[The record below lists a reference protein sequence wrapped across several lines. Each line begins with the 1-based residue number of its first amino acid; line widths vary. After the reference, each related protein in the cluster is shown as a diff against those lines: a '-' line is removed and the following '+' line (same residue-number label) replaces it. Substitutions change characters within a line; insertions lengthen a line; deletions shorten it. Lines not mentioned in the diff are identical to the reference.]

1 MTFIWSRAASFIY
14 CGLRNGY
21 GYRDTVQDIQ
31 GVIHLDPEAAADKIR
46 FMLSAQVDNGGGL
59 PLVKFTHNA
68 GHETCPDEN
77 DENSVYAK
85 ETGHPAYRADDA
97 LWLFPTVYK
106 YISES
111 GNLPNLI
118 LAGPPG
124 TGKTT
129 SVLALAHELLGENF
143 KKAVIEL
150 NASDER
156 GINVVR
162 DKIKR
167 FAQQKIPLPEGR
179 HKIIILDEA
188 DSMTSSAQGSM
199 RVTISDYSN
208 TTRFVLACNDSSKII
223 EAIQSRCTVL
233 RFGKLSSDDIK
244 ERIKFVLKN
253 ENATY
258 DEKGLQAI
266 IDTCNGDM
274 RYALNNSQS
283 CIVGFGEINEENVY
297 KIVELPRPKEIE
309 KIYNFCLNKMF
320 VDAINKFSELFNDG
334 YSCLEIISV
343 FNRLIQEN
351 DKIDDKVRIILLK
364 KISEYKM
371 NLIDGLDSDLQMS
384 GFISEIYD
392 IIQKGK

>member
-1 MTFIWSRAASFIY
+1 MTSPLLNTPWIEK
-14 CGLRNGY
+14 
-21 GYRDTVQDIQ
+21 YR
-31 GVIHLDPEAAADKIR
+31 PSK
-46 FMLSAQVDNGGGL
+46 LSQIVGNKRL
-59 PLVKFTHNA
+59 
-68 GHETCPDEN
+68 
-77 DENSVYAK
+77 
-85 ETGHPAYRADDA
+85 
-97 LWLFPTVYK
+97 
-106 YISES
+106 ISNLQSIAES

-244 ERIKFVLKN
+244 ERITFVLNN
-253 ENATY
+253 ENAKY
-258 DEKGLQAI
+258 DDNGLKAI

-274 RYALNNSQS
+274 RYALNNTQS
-283 CIVGFGEINEENVY
+283 CIVGFGEVTEENVY

-309 KIYNFCLNKMF
+309 AIYNYCLNSKF
-320 VDAINKFSELFNDG
+320 VEAINKFEELFDEG

-343 FNRLIQEN
+343 FNRLIQESN
-351 DKIDDKVRIILLK
+351 KIDDKVRIILLK

-371 NLIDGLDSDLQMS
+371 NLIDGLDSNLQMS
-384 GFISEIYD
+384 GFISEIYN
-392 IIQKGK
+392 IIPKNT

>member
-1 MTFIWSRAASFIY
+1 MIFKPLFIIIYLNKKKIIYLKNIMTSPLLNTPWIEK
-14 CGLRNGY
+14 
-21 GYRDTVQDIQ
+21 YR
-31 GVIHLDPEAAADKIR
+31 PSK
-46 FMLSAQVDNGGGL
+46 LSQIVGNKRIISNL
-59 PLVKFTHNA
+59 Q
-68 GHETCPDEN
+68 
-77 DENSVYAK
+77 S
-85 ETGHPAYRADDA
+85 
-97 LWLFPTVYK
+97 
-106 YISES
+106 ISES

-244 ERIKFVLKN
+244 ERIKFVLNN
-253 ENATY
+253 ENAKY

-351 DKIDDKVRIILLK
+351 DKIDDKVRITLLK

>member
-1 MTFIWSRAASFIY
+1 MTSPPLNTPWIEK
-14 CGLRNGY
+14 
-21 GYRDTVQDIQ
+21 YRPT
-31 GVIHLDPEAAADKIR
+31 K
-46 FMLSAQVDNGGGL
+46 LSQIVGN
-59 PLVKFTHNA
+59 K
-68 GHETCPDEN
+68 
-77 DENSVYAK
+77 
-85 ETGHPAYRADDA
+85 RI
-97 LWLFPTVYK
+97 
-106 YISES
+106 ISNLQSISQS

-208 TTRFVLACNDSSKII
+208 TTRFILACNDSSKII

-244 ERIKFVLKN
+244 ERIKYVLNN
-253 ENATY
+253 ENAKF
-258 DEKGLQAI
+258 DDKGLQAI

-283 CIVGFGEINEENVY
+283 CIVGFGEVNEENVY
-297 KIVELPRPKEIE
+297 KIVELPRPREIE
-309 KIYNFCLNKMF
+309 AIYNYCINNMF
-320 VDAINKFSELFNDG
+320 KEAINKFGQLFDDG

-343 FNRLIQEN
+343 FNRLIQESH
-351 DKIDDKVRIILLK
+351 KIDDKVRIILLK

-371 NLIDGLDSDLQMS
+371 TLIDGLDSDIQMS
-384 GFISEIYD
+384 GFISEIYN
-392 IIQKGK
+392 IIQKNK

>member
-1 MTFIWSRAASFIY
+1 MASPLLNTPWIEK
-14 CGLRNGY
+14 
-21 GYRDTVQDIQ
+21 YRPT
-31 GVIHLDPEAAADKIR
+31 K
-46 FMLSAQVDNGGGL
+46 LSQIVGNKRIISNL
-59 PLVKFTHNA
+59 Q
-68 GHETCPDEN
+68 
-77 DENSVYAK
+77 S
-85 ETGHPAYRADDA
+85 
-97 LWLFPTVYK
+97 
-106 YISES
+106 ISES

-233 RFGKLSSDDIK
+233 RFGKLSPDDIK

-253 ENATY
+253 EHANY

-274 RYALNNSQS
+274 RYALNNTQS
-283 CIVGFGEINEENVY
+283 CIVGFGEVNEENVY

-309 KIYNFCLNKMF
+309 KIYNFCINKMF
-320 VDAINKFSELFNDG
+320 VEAINKFNELFDDG

-351 DKIDDKVRIILLK
+351 DKIDDKIRIILLR
-364 KISEYKM
+364 KISEYKI
-371 NLIDGLDSDLQMS
+371 NLIDGLDSNLQMS

-392 IIQKGK
+392 IIQNRK

>member
-1 MTFIWSRAASFIY
+1 MTSPLLNTPWIEK
-14 CGLRNGY
+14 
-21 GYRDTVQDIQ
+21 YR
-31 GVIHLDPEAAADKIR
+31 PSK
-46 FMLSAQVDNGGGL
+46 LSQIVGNKRIISNL
-59 PLVKFTHNA
+59 Q
-68 GHETCPDEN
+68 
-77 DENSVYAK
+77 S
-85 ETGHPAYRADDA
+85 
-97 LWLFPTVYK
+97 
-106 YISES
+106 ISES

-199 RVTISDYSN
+199 RVTISDYSS

-233 RFGKLSSDDIK
+233 RFGKLSSEDIK
-244 ERIKFVLKN
+244 ERIIFVLNN
-253 ENATY
+253 ENAKY

-274 RYALNNSQS
+274 RYALNNTQS
-283 CIVGFGEINEENVY
+283 CIVGFGEVNEENVY

-309 KIYNFCLNKMF
+309 AIYNFCLNSMF
-320 VDAINKFSELFNDG
+320 KNAINKFGELFDEG

-343 FNRLIQEN
+343 FNRLIQESN
-351 DKIDDKVRIILLK
+351 KIDDKIRIILLK

-371 NLIDGLDSDLQMS
+371 NLIDGLDSDIQMS
-384 GFISEIYD
+384 GFISEIYN
-392 IIQKGK
+392 IIPKNK

>member
-1 MTFIWSRAASFIY
+1 MSSPLLNTPWIEK
-14 CGLRNGY
+14 
-21 GYRDTVQDIQ
+21 YR
-31 GVIHLDPEAAADKIR
+31 PSK
-46 FMLSAQVDNGGGL
+46 LSQIVGNKRIVSNLQSIA
-59 PLVKFTHNA
+59 
-68 GHETCPDEN
+68 
-77 DENSVYAK
+77 
-85 ETGHPAYRADDA
+85 
-97 LWLFPTVYK
+97 
-106 YISES
+106 ES

-118 LAGPPG
+118 LSGPPG

-244 ERIKFVLKN
+244 ERIKYVLNN
-253 ENATY
+253 EKAKY
-258 DEKGLQAI
+258 DDSGLKAI

-274 RYALNNSQS
+274 RYALNNTQS
-283 CIVGFGEINEENVY
+283 CIVGFGEVNEENVY

-309 KIYNFCLNKMF
+309 TIYNYCLNSKF
-320 VDAINKFSELFNDG
+320 IEAINKFGELFDEG

-343 FNRLIQEN
+343 FNRLIQESN
-351 DKIDDKVRIILLK
+351 KIDDKVRILLLK

-371 NLIDGLDSDLQMS
+371 NLIDGLDSSLQMS
-384 GFISEIYD
+384 GFISEIYN
-392 IIQKGK
+392 IIPKNN

>member
-1 MTFIWSRAASFIY
+1 MTSPLLNTPWIEK
-14 CGLRNGY
+14 
-21 GYRDTVQDIQ
+21 YR
-31 GVIHLDPEAAADKIR
+31 PAK
-46 FMLSAQVDNGGGL
+46 LSQIVGNKRIISNL
-59 PLVKFTHNA
+59 Q
-68 GHETCPDEN
+68 
-77 DENSVYAK
+77 S
-85 ETGHPAYRADDA
+85 
-97 LWLFPTVYK
+97 
-106 YISES
+106 ISES

-244 ERIKFVLKN
+244 ERIKFVLNN
-253 ENATY
+253 ENAKY

-320 VDAINKFSELFNDG
+320 VDAINKFSELYNDG

-351 DKIDDKVRIILLK
+351 DKIDDKVRITLLK

-371 NLIDGLDSDLQMS
+371 NLIDGLDDDLQMS

>member
-1 MTFIWSRAASFIY
+1 MSNAPLNTPWIEKYRPDKLSDIVGNKRIISNLASI
-14 CGLRNGY
+14 
-21 GYRDTVQDIQ
+21 
-31 GVIHLDPEAAADKIR
+31 
-46 FMLSAQVDNGGGL
+46 AQ
-59 PLVKFTHNA
+59 
-68 GHETCPDEN
+68 
-77 DENSVYAK
+77 
-85 ETGHPAYRADDA
+85 
-97 LWLFPTVYK
+97 
-106 YISES
+106 S

-253 ENATY
+253 ENAKY

-351 DKIDDKVRIILLK
+351 DKIDDKVRITLLK

>member
-1 MTFIWSRAASFIY
+1 MSTAPLNTPWIEK
-14 CGLRNGY
+14 
-21 GYRDTVQDIQ
+21 YR
-31 GVIHLDPEAAADKIR
+31 
-46 FMLSAQVDNGGGL
+46 
-59 PLVKFTHNA
+59 
-68 GHETCPDEN
+68 
-77 DENSVYAK
+77 
-85 ETGHPAYRADDA
+85 
-97 LWLFPTVYK
+97 PTKLNEIVGNK
-106 YISES
+106 RIISNLESISQS

-129 SVLALAHELLGENF
+129 SVLALAHELLGDNF

-233 RFGKLSSDDIK
+233 RFGKLSSEEIK
-244 ERIKFVLKN
+244 ERLKYVLEC
-253 ENATY
+253 ENAKYT
-258 DEKGLQAI
+258 EEGLKAI

-274 RYALNNSQS
+274 RYALNNAQS
-283 CIVGFGEINEENVY
+283 CVVGFEEINEENIY

-309 KIYNFCLNKMF
+309 KIYNFCF
-320 VDAINKFSELFNDG
+320 EGKFKEAM
-334 YSCLEIISV
+334 
-343 FNRLIQEN
+343 
-351 DKIDDKVRIILLK
+351 K
-364 KISEYKM
+364 KFDE
-371 NLIDGLDSDLQMS
+371 
-384 GFISEIYD
+384 
-392 IIQKGK
+392 

>member
-1 MTFIWSRAASFIY
+1 MTSPLLNTPWIEK
-14 CGLRNGY
+14 
-21 GYRDTVQDIQ
+21 YR
-31 GVIHLDPEAAADKIR
+31 PSK
-46 FMLSAQVDNGGGL
+46 LSQIVGNKRIISNL
-59 PLVKFTHNA
+59 Q
-68 GHETCPDEN
+68 
-77 DENSVYAK
+77 S
-85 ETGHPAYRADDA
+85 
-97 LWLFPTVYK
+97 
-106 YISES
+106 ISES

-167 FAQQKIPLPEGR
+167 FAQQKIHLPEGR

-244 ERIKFVLKN
+244 ERIQFVLKN
-253 ENATY
+253 ENAKY

-351 DKIDDKVRIILLK
+351 DKIDDKVRITLLK

>member
-1 MTFIWSRAASFIY
+1 MTSPLLNTPWIEK
-14 CGLRNGY
+14 
-21 GYRDTVQDIQ
+21 YR
-31 GVIHLDPEAAADKIR
+31 PSK
-46 FMLSAQVDNGGGL
+46 LSQIVGNKRIISNL
-59 PLVKFTHNA
+59 Q
-68 GHETCPDEN
+68 
-77 DENSVYAK
+77 S
-85 ETGHPAYRADDA
+85 
-97 LWLFPTVYK
+97 
-106 YISES
+106 ISES

-244 ERIKFVLKN
+244 ERIKYVLDN

-258 DEKGLQAI
+258 DDKGLQAI

>member
-1 MTFIWSRAASFIY
+1 MTSPLLNTPWIEK
-14 CGLRNGY
+14 
-21 GYRDTVQDIQ
+21 YR
-31 GVIHLDPEAAADKIR
+31 PSK
-46 FMLSAQVDNGGGL
+46 LSQIVGNKRLIANLQSI
-59 PLVKFTHNA
+59 A
-68 GHETCPDEN
+68 
-77 DENSVYAK
+77 
-85 ETGHPAYRADDA
+85 
-97 LWLFPTVYK
+97 
-106 YISES
+106 ES

-244 ERIKFVLKN
+244 ERITFVLKN
-253 ENATY
+253 ENAKY
-258 DEKGLQAI
+258 DDNGLKAI

-274 RYALNNSQS
+274 RYALNNTQS
-283 CIVGFGEINEENVY
+283 CIVGFGEVTEENVY

-309 KIYNFCLNKMF
+309 AIYNFCLNSKF
-320 VDAINKFSELFNDG
+320 VEAINKFEQLFDEG

-343 FNRLIQEN
+343 FNRLIQESN
-351 DKIDDKVRIILLK
+351 KIDDKIRIILLK

-371 NLIDGLDSDLQMS
+371 NLIDGLDSNLQMS
-384 GFISEIYD
+384 GFISEIYN
-392 IIQKGK
+392 IIPKNN

>member
-1 MTFIWSRAASFIY
+1 MTSPLLNTPWIEK
-14 CGLRNGY
+14 
-21 GYRDTVQDIQ
+21 YR
-31 GVIHLDPEAAADKIR
+31 PSK
-46 FMLSAQVDNGGGL
+46 LSQIVGNKRL
-59 PLVKFTHNA
+59 
-68 GHETCPDEN
+68 
-77 DENSVYAK
+77 
-85 ETGHPAYRADDA
+85 
-97 LWLFPTVYK
+97 
-106 YISES
+106 ISNLQSIAES

-244 ERIKFVLKN
+244 ERITFVLKN
-253 ENATY
+253 ENAKY
-258 DEKGLQAI
+258 DDNGLKAI

-274 RYALNNSQS
+274 RYALNNTQS
-283 CIVGFGEINEENVY
+283 CIVGFGEVTEENVY

-309 KIYNFCLNKMF
+309 AIYNYCLNSKF
-320 VDAINKFSELFNDG
+320 VEAINKFEELFDEG

-343 FNRLIQEN
+343 FNRLIQESN
-351 DKIDDKVRIILLK
+351 KIDDKVRIILLK

-371 NLIDGLDSDLQMS
+371 NLIDGLDSNLQMS
-384 GFISEIYD
+384 GFISEIYN
-392 IIQKGK
+392 IIPKNN

>member
-1 MTFIWSRAASFIY
+1 MTSPLLNTPWIEK
-14 CGLRNGY
+14 
-21 GYRDTVQDIQ
+21 YR
-31 GVIHLDPEAAADKIR
+31 PAK
-46 FMLSAQVDNGGGL
+46 LSQIVGNKRIISNL
-59 PLVKFTHNA
+59 Q
-68 GHETCPDEN
+68 
-77 DENSVYAK
+77 S
-85 ETGHPAYRADDA
+85 
-97 LWLFPTVYK
+97 
-106 YISES
+106 ISES

>member
-1 MTFIWSRAASFIY
+1 MSNAPLNTPWIEKYRPDKLSDIVGNKRIISNLASI
-14 CGLRNGY
+14 
-21 GYRDTVQDIQ
+21 
-31 GVIHLDPEAAADKIR
+31 
-46 FMLSAQVDNGGGL
+46 AQ
-59 PLVKFTHNA
+59 
-68 GHETCPDEN
+68 
-77 DENSVYAK
+77 
-85 ETGHPAYRADDA
+85 
-97 LWLFPTVYK
+97 
-106 YISES
+106 S

-244 ERIKFVLKN
+244 ERIQFVLKN
-253 ENATY
+253 ENAKY

-351 DKIDDKVRIILLK
+351 DKIDDKVRITLLK

>member
-1 MTFIWSRAASFIY
+1 MSSPLLNTPWIEK
-14 CGLRNGY
+14 
-21 GYRDTVQDIQ
+21 YR
-31 GVIHLDPEAAADKIR
+31 PSK
-46 FMLSAQVDNGGGL
+46 LSQIVGNKRL
-59 PLVKFTHNA
+59 
-68 GHETCPDEN
+68 
-77 DENSVYAK
+77 
-85 ETGHPAYRADDA
+85 
-97 LWLFPTVYK
+97 
-106 YISES
+106 ISNLQSIAES

-244 ERIKFVLKN
+244 ERITFVLNN
-253 ENATY
+253 ENAKY
-258 DEKGLQAI
+258 DDNGLKAI

-274 RYALNNSQS
+274 RYALNNTQS
-283 CIVGFGEINEENVY
+283 CIVGFGEVNEENVY

-309 KIYNFCLNKMF
+309 TIYNYCLHNKF
-320 VDAINKFSELFNDG
+320 IEAINKFEELFDEG

-343 FNRLIQEN
+343 FNRLIQESN
-351 DKIDDKVRIILLK
+351 KIDDKVRIILLK

-371 NLIDGLDSDLQMS
+371 NLIDGLDSSLQMS
-384 GFISEIYD
+384 GFISEIYN
-392 IIQKGK
+392 IIPKNN

>member
-1 MTFIWSRAASFIY
+1 MTSQLLNTPWIEK
-14 CGLRNGY
+14 
-21 GYRDTVQDIQ
+21 YR
-31 GVIHLDPEAAADKIR
+31 PAK
-46 FMLSAQVDNGGGL
+46 LSQIVGNKRIISNL
-59 PLVKFTHNA
+59 Q
-68 GHETCPDEN
+68 
-77 DENSVYAK
+77 S
-85 ETGHPAYRADDA
+85 
-97 LWLFPTVYK
+97 
-106 YISES
+106 ISES

-244 ERIKFVLKN
+244 ERIKFVLNN
-253 ENATY
+253 ENAKY

>member
-1 MTFIWSRAASFIY
+1 MTSPLLNTPWIEK
-14 CGLRNGY
+14 
-21 GYRDTVQDIQ
+21 YR
-31 GVIHLDPEAAADKIR
+31 PSK
-46 FMLSAQVDNGGGL
+46 LSQIVGNKRIISNL
-59 PLVKFTHNA
+59 Q
-68 GHETCPDEN
+68 
-77 DENSVYAK
+77 S
-85 ETGHPAYRADDA
+85 
-97 LWLFPTVYK
+97 
-106 YISES
+106 ISES

-244 ERIKFVLKN
+244 ERIKFVLNN
-253 ENATY
+253 ENAKY

-320 VDAINKFSELFNDG
+320 VDAINKFSELYNDG

>member
-1 MTFIWSRAASFIY
+1 MSAPLLNTPWIEK
-14 CGLRNGY
+14 
-21 GYRDTVQDIQ
+21 YRPT
-31 GVIHLDPEAAADKIR
+31 K
-46 FMLSAQVDNGGGL
+46 LSEIVGNERIITNLQ
-59 PLVKFTHNA
+59 
-68 GHETCPDEN
+68 
-77 DENSVYAK
+77 SIAK
-85 ETGHPAYRADDA
+85 
-97 LWLFPTVYK
+97 
-106 YISES
+106 S

-188 DSMTSSAQGSM
+188 DSMTPSAQASM
-199 RVTISDYSN
+199 RVTISDYSS

-233 RFGKLSSDDIK
+233 RFGKLSAENIK
-244 ERIKFVLKN
+244 KRVRDVLEN
-253 ENATY
+253 ENAKC
-258 DEKGLQAI
+258 DAKGLQAI

-274 RYALNNSQS
+274 RYALNNIQS
-283 CIVGFGEINEENVY
+283 CIVGFGEVNEENVY

-309 KIYNFCLNKMF
+309 EIYNFCLNSKF
-320 VDAINKFSELFNDG
+320 RDAIKKFRDLFDEG

-343 FNRLIQEN
+343 FNILIQDSDN
-351 DKIDDKVRIILLK
+351 IDDKVRILLLK
-364 KISEYKM
+364 KIAEYKM
-371 NLIDGLDSDLQMS
+371 NLIDGLDSEVQMS
-384 GFISEIYD
+384 GFISQIYD
-392 IIQKGK
+392 LIPKNR

>member
-1 MTFIWSRAASFIY
+1 MNSPLLNTPWIEK
-14 CGLRNGY
+14 
-21 GYRDTVQDIQ
+21 YRPT
-31 GVIHLDPEAAADKIR
+31 K
-46 FMLSAQVDNGGGL
+46 LSQIVGNKRIITNLQSIA
-59 PLVKFTHNA
+59 
-68 GHETCPDEN
+68 
-77 DENSVYAK
+77 
-85 ETGHPAYRADDA
+85 
-97 LWLFPTVYK
+97 
-106 YISES
+106 ES

-233 RFGKLSSDDIK
+233 RFGKLSSEDIR
-244 ERIKFVLKN
+244 ERIQFVLKN
-253 ENATY
+253 ENAKY

-266 IDTCNGDM
+266 IETCNGDM
-274 RYALNNSQS
+274 RYALNNIQS
-283 CIVGFGEINEENVY
+283 CIVGFGEVNEENVY

-309 KIYNFCLNKMF
+309 IIYNYCLNNKF
-320 VDAINKFSELFNDG
+320 KEAINKFGELFDEG

-343 FNRLIQEN
+343 FNRLIQDS
-351 DKIDDKVRIILLK
+351 DKIDDKVRIVLLK

-384 GFISEIYD
+384 GFISEIFNL
-392 IIQKGK
+392 IPKTR

>member
-1 MTFIWSRAASFIY
+1 MASPLLNTPWIEK
-14 CGLRNGY
+14 
-21 GYRDTVQDIQ
+21 YRPT
-31 GVIHLDPEAAADKIR
+31 K
-46 FMLSAQVDNGGGL
+46 LSQIVGNKRIISNL
-59 PLVKFTHNA
+59 Q
-68 GHETCPDEN
+68 
-77 DENSVYAK
+77 S
-85 ETGHPAYRADDA
+85 
-97 LWLFPTVYK
+97 
-106 YISES
+106 ISES

-233 RFGKLSSDDIK
+233 RFGKLSPDDIK

-253 ENATY
+253 EHANY

-274 RYALNNSQS
+274 RYSLNNTQS
-283 CIVGFGEINEENVY
+283 CIVGFGEVNEENVY

-309 KIYNFCLNKMF
+309 KIYNFCINKMF
-320 VDAINKFSELFNDG
+320 VEAINKFNELFDDG

-351 DKIDDKVRIILLK
+351 DKIDDKIRIILLR

-371 NLIDGLDSDLQMS
+371 NLIDGLDSNLQMS

-392 IIQKGK
+392 IIQNRK

>member
-1 MTFIWSRAASFIY
+1 MTSPLLNTPWIEK
-14 CGLRNGY
+14 
-21 GYRDTVQDIQ
+21 YR
-31 GVIHLDPEAAADKIR
+31 PAK
-46 FMLSAQVDNGGGL
+46 LSQIVGNKRIISNL
-59 PLVKFTHNA
+59 Q
-68 GHETCPDEN
+68 
-77 DENSVYAK
+77 S
-85 ETGHPAYRADDA
+85 
-97 LWLFPTVYK
+97 
-106 YISES
+106 ISES

-320 VDAINKFSELFNDG
+320 VDAINKFSELYNDG

-351 DKIDDKVRIILLK
+351 DKIDDKVRITLLK

>member
-1 MTFIWSRAASFIY
+1 MTSPLLNTPWIEK
-14 CGLRNGY
+14 
-21 GYRDTVQDIQ
+21 YR
-31 GVIHLDPEAAADKIR
+31 PSK
-46 FMLSAQVDNGGGL
+46 LSQIVGNKRIISNL
-59 PLVKFTHNA
+59 Q
-68 GHETCPDEN
+68 
-77 DENSVYAK
+77 S
-85 ETGHPAYRADDA
+85 
-97 LWLFPTVYK
+97 
-106 YISES
+106 ISES

>member
-1 MTFIWSRAASFIY
+1 MTSPLLNTPWIEK
-14 CGLRNGY
+14 
-21 GYRDTVQDIQ
+21 YR
-31 GVIHLDPEAAADKIR
+31 PSK
-46 FMLSAQVDNGGGL
+46 LSQIVGNKRIISNL
-59 PLVKFTHNA
+59 Q
-68 GHETCPDEN
+68 
-77 DENSVYAK
+77 S
-85 ETGHPAYRADDA
+85 
-97 LWLFPTVYK
+97 
-106 YISES
+106 ISES

-351 DKIDDKVRIILLK
+351 DRIDDKVRIILLK

>member
-1 MTFIWSRAASFIY
+1 MTSPLLNTPWIEK
-14 CGLRNGY
+14 
-21 GYRDTVQDIQ
+21 YR
-31 GVIHLDPEAAADKIR
+31 PSK
-46 FMLSAQVDNGGGL
+46 LSQIVGNKRIISNL
-59 PLVKFTHNA
+59 Q
-68 GHETCPDEN
+68 
-77 DENSVYAK
+77 S
-85 ETGHPAYRADDA
+85 
-97 LWLFPTVYK
+97 
-106 YISES
+106 ISES

-118 LAGPPG
+118 LAVPPG

-244 ERIKFVLKN
+244 ERIQFVLKN
-253 ENATY
+253 ENAKY

-351 DKIDDKVRIILLK
+351 DKIDDKVRITLLK

>member
-1 MTFIWSRAASFIY
+1 MTSPVLNTPWIEK
-14 CGLRNGY
+14 
-21 GYRDTVQDIQ
+21 YR
-31 GVIHLDPEAAADKIR
+31 PAK
-46 FMLSAQVDNGGGL
+46 LSQIVGNKRIISNL
-59 PLVKFTHNA
+59 Q
-68 GHETCPDEN
+68 
-77 DENSVYAK
+77 S
-85 ETGHPAYRADDA
+85 
-97 LWLFPTVYK
+97 
-106 YISES
+106 ISES

-244 ERIKFVLKN
+244 ERIKFVLNN
-253 ENATY
+253 ENAKY

>member
-1 MTFIWSRAASFIY
+1 MTSPLLNTPWIEK
-14 CGLRNGY
+14 
-21 GYRDTVQDIQ
+21 YR
-31 GVIHLDPEAAADKIR
+31 PAK
-46 FMLSAQVDNGGGL
+46 LSQIVGNKRIISNL
-59 PLVKFTHNA
+59 Q
-68 GHETCPDEN
+68 
-77 DENSVYAK
+77 S
-85 ETGHPAYRADDA
+85 
-97 LWLFPTVYK
+97 
-106 YISES
+106 ISES

-244 ERIKFVLKN
+244 ERIKFVLNN
-253 ENATY
+253 ENAKY

-320 VDAINKFSELFNDG
+320 VDAINKFSELYNDG

-351 DKIDDKVRIILLK
+351 DKIDDKVRITLLK

>member
-1 MTFIWSRAASFIY
+1 MTSPLLNTPWIEK
-14 CGLRNGY
+14 
-21 GYRDTVQDIQ
+21 YR
-31 GVIHLDPEAAADKIR
+31 PAK
-46 FMLSAQVDNGGGL
+46 LSQIVGNKRIISNL
-59 PLVKFTHNA
+59 Q
-68 GHETCPDEN
+68 
-77 DENSVYAK
+77 S
-85 ETGHPAYRADDA
+85 
-97 LWLFPTVYK
+97 
-106 YISES
+106 ISES

-244 ERIKFVLKN
+244 ERIKFVLNN
-253 ENATY
+253 ENAKY

-320 VDAINKFSELFNDG
+320 VDAINKFSELYNDG

-351 DKIDDKVRIILLK
+351 DKIDDKVRITLLK

-384 GFISEIYD
+384 GFISEIYN
-392 IIQKGK
+392 IIQKNK

>member
-1 MTFIWSRAASFIY
+1 MTSPLLNTPWIEK
-14 CGLRNGY
+14 
-21 GYRDTVQDIQ
+21 YR
-31 GVIHLDPEAAADKIR
+31 PSK
-46 FMLSAQVDNGGGL
+46 LSQIVGNKRIISNL
-59 PLVKFTHNA
+59 Q
-68 GHETCPDEN
+68 
-77 DENSVYAK
+77 S
-85 ETGHPAYRADDA
+85 
-97 LWLFPTVYK
+97 
-106 YISES
+106 ISES

-244 ERIKFVLKN
+244 ERIQFVLKN
-253 ENATY
+253 ENAKY

-320 VDAINKFSELFNDG
+320 VDAINKFSELYNDG

-351 DKIDDKVRIILLK
+351 DKIDDKVRITLLK

-392 IIQKGK
+392 IIQKGE

>member
-1 MTFIWSRAASFIY
+1 MTSPLLNTPWIEK
-14 CGLRNGY
+14 
-21 GYRDTVQDIQ
+21 YR
-31 GVIHLDPEAAADKIR
+31 PSK
-46 FMLSAQVDNGGGL
+46 LSQIVGNKRLIANLQSI
-59 PLVKFTHNA
+59 A
-68 GHETCPDEN
+68 
-77 DENSVYAK
+77 
-85 ETGHPAYRADDA
+85 
-97 LWLFPTVYK
+97 
-106 YISES
+106 ES

-188 DSMTSSAQGSM
+188 DSMTSSAQSSM

-208 TTRFVLACNDSSKII
+208 TTRFVLNDSSKII

-233 RFGKLSSDDIK
+233 RFGKLSSDDII
-244 ERIKFVLKN
+244 ERITFVLKN
-253 ENATY
+253 ENAKY
-258 DEKGLQAI
+258 DDNGLKAI

-274 RYALNNSQS
+274 RYALNNTQS
-283 CIVGFGEINEENVY
+283 CIVGFGEVTEENVY

-309 KIYNFCLNKMF
+309 AIYNFCLNSKF
-320 VDAINKFSELFNDG
+320 VEAINKFEQLFDEG
-334 YSCLEIISV
+334 YYCLEIISS
-343 FNRLIQEN
+343 F
-351 DKIDDKVRIILLK
+351 
-364 KISEYKM
+364 Y
-371 NLIDGLDSDLQMS
+371 
-384 GFISEIYD
+384 
-392 IIQKGK
+392 

>member
-1 MTFIWSRAASFIY
+1 MTSPLLNTPWIEK
-14 CGLRNGY
+14 
-21 GYRDTVQDIQ
+21 YR
-31 GVIHLDPEAAADKIR
+31 PAK
-46 FMLSAQVDNGGGL
+46 LSQIVGNKRIISNL
-59 PLVKFTHNA
+59 Q
-68 GHETCPDEN
+68 
-77 DENSVYAK
+77 S
-85 ETGHPAYRADDA
+85 
-97 LWLFPTVYK
+97 
-106 YISES
+106 ISES

-244 ERIKFVLKN
+244 ERIKFVLNN
-253 ENATY
+253 ENAKY

-371 NLIDGLDSDLQMS
+371 NLIDGLDSDHQMS

>member
-1 MTFIWSRAASFIY
+1 MTSPLLNTPWIEK
-14 CGLRNGY
+14 
-21 GYRDTVQDIQ
+21 YR
-31 GVIHLDPEAAADKIR
+31 PSK
-46 FMLSAQVDNGGGL
+46 LSQIVGNKRIISNL
-59 PLVKFTHNA
+59 Q
-68 GHETCPDEN
+68 
-77 DENSVYAK
+77 S
-85 ETGHPAYRADDA
+85 
-97 LWLFPTVYK
+97 
-106 YISES
+106 ISES

-253 ENATY
+253 ENAKY

-320 VDAINKFSELFNDG
+320 VDAINKFSELYNDG

-351 DKIDDKVRIILLK
+351 DKIDDKVRITLLK

>member
-1 MTFIWSRAASFIY
+1 MTSPLLNTPWIEK
-14 CGLRNGY
+14 
-21 GYRDTVQDIQ
+21 YR
-31 GVIHLDPEAAADKIR
+31 PSK
-46 FMLSAQVDNGGGL
+46 LSQIVGNKRIISNL
-59 PLVKFTHNA
+59 Q
-68 GHETCPDEN
+68 
-77 DENSVYAK
+77 S
-85 ETGHPAYRADDA
+85 
-97 LWLFPTVYK
+97 
-106 YISES
+106 ISES

-244 ERIKFVLKN
+244 ERIKFVLNN
-253 ENATY
+253 ENAKY

-351 DKIDDKVRIILLK
+351 DKIDDKVRITLLK